1 MESAHD
7 GTTGVA
13 REESSMSTIALPSR
27 QEVEDLL
34 YREGA
39 LLDE

>member
-1 MESAHD
+1 MI
-7 GTTGVA
+7 
-13 REESSMSTIALPSR
+13 TIALPSR